1 MNIVLCY
8 IASRVFHWGEGAEG
22 TGTSYIKIYTEV
34 PLEYIYHSAKPV
46 WSILNNWKRG
56 IIFIKKKEGY
66 LLDNFCF

>member
-1 MNIVLCY
+1 MTVGKRYNMNIVLCY

-46 WSILNNWKRG
+46 W
-56 IIFIKKKEGY
+56 
-66 LLDNFCF
+66 